1 MEKLSPFVVGDGEK
15 CIGRKACEVACHV
28 SHNVN
33 GITAGNIDTPVFPK
47 LFVTRVDEVTMPVQC
62 HHCEDAPCAQACLE
76 KAIYFDGD
84 KVLIHTEKCK
94 GCKDCLVACP
104 FGAVE
109 LVPLFADGREVIQT
123 NLGKPLMYGN
133 KCDLCH
139 TRGSGPICVEVCPE
153 KAARLVEPHKEKKRK
168 IEKQLPQLLACLKNR
183 R

>member
-15 CIGRKACEVACHV
+15 CIGCKACEVACHV

-47 LFVTRVDEVTMPVQC
+47 LFVTRVEEVTMPVQC

-84 KVLIHTEKCK
+84 KVLINTAKCK

-109 LVPLFADGREVIQT
+109 LVPMFVKGEEVIQT
-123 NLGKPLMYGN
+123 NLKKPLMYGN
-133 KCDLCH
+133 KCDLCY
-139 TRGSGPICVEVCPE
+139 TRKSGPICVEACPE
-153 KAARLVEPHKEKKRK
+153 KALRLVEPHKEKK
-168 IEKQLPQLLACLKNR
+168 EKNR
-183 R
+183 KAVATIVGMFKK